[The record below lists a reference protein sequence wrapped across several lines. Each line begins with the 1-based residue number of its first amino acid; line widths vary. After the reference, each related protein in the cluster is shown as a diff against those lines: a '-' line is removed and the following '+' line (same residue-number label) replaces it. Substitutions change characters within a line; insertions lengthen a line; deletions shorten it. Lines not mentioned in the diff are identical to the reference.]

1 MKILYHENCQEF
13 HLQNEGLSYVLAI
26 LPNGEVGL
34 RYIGCPLD
42 PDRTYGYLERY
53 EGRGMGTHQEG
64 LPFEFCLDW
73 ARREY
78 PTSGRG
84 DYRQSALDVST
95 PKGQPLFPELRYV
108 SHEIQEGKPEL
119 LGLPVSYAEKSSD
132 AMTLVLTC
140 IDGAIGIEARL
151 FYTIFGGFPI
161 IARRV
166 EIKNKGSQRVMLRR
180 VMSCACDLD
189 DSRWV
194 WYQFSGAWARERQ
207 PFCTPLRPGIQA
219 IGSTRGSSSAQ
230 HNPSCI
236 LARPETTEDHGEALG
251 VLLLYSG
258 NHSLEVEVGSHG
270 DTRIVAGINPW
281 NFSWTLVPE
290 DRFATPE
297 VLLAYTAGGLG
308 ELSRAFHGIIQNH
321 VVRGFWKNRE
331 RPILINNWEA
341 TYFDFTEKKLLSLA
355 QAARR
360 LGIELFV
367 LDDGWFGRRN
377 DDRSS
382 LGDWYPNP
390 EKLPDGI
397 EGLAQKIVDLGLRF
411 GLWIEPEM
419 VNPDS
424 DLYRAHPDWVVG
436 APCTKRTLG
445 RNQLVLDMGR
455 PEVVEYLYGVIAQL
469 LRRSS
474 ISYIKWDMNRHITEP
489 LSAALPPER
498 QGEFFHRY
506 ILGVYEL
513 YDRLTREFPQVLFE
527 SCSSGGNRFDGGLFA
542 YAPQA
547 WTSDD
552 TDAVERLFIQWGT
565 SYFYPPSTMGAHV
578 SAVPNHQV
586 GRITPLWSRAFV
598 AFFGAFGYEL
608 DIEKLSEEEQEAL
621 ARQVAF
627 YKEWRGVFQFG
638 RFYRLRGPF
647 WTGPAA
653 NWMPGGAGGAFH
665 LPDNEI
671 AWMSVS
677 ADQRRAVVLYF
688 QIRSS
693 PNPPMTRLPLRG
705 LDARRLYR
713 LRVYPARRLAKEWGP
728 EAAIRNNEGLR
739 RGDELMQVG
748 LLFGGDGWAGT
759 GRGDYAAWLVTLEAE

>member
-1 MKILYHENCQEF
+1 MNIIYHENHQEF
-13 HLQNEGLSYVLAI
+13 HLQNEGLSCVLGI

-34 RYIGCPLD
+34 RYLGRPLD
-42 PDRTYGYLERY
+42 PTRTYAYLERY
-53 EGRGMGTHQEG
+53 EGRGMATHQEG

-84 DYRQSALDVST
+84 DYRQSALEVST
-95 PKGQPLFPELRYV
+95 IEGMPLFPDFRYV
-108 SHEIQEGKPEL
+108 SHEIVEGKPEL
-119 LGLPVSYAEKSSD
+119 VGLPASYTEKPSD

-140 IDGAIGIEARL
+140 VDETEGIEIRL
-151 FYTIFGGFPI
+151 FYTIFRELPVV
-161 IARRV
+161 ARRV
-166 EIKNKGSQRVMLRR
+166 EIKNKTARPVVLKR
-180 VMSCACDLD
+180 VMSWVCDLD

-207 PFCTPLRPGIQA
+207 EFCTPLRPGLQA

-236 LARPETTEDHGEALG
+236 LARPETTEEYGEALG
-251 VLLLYSG
+251 FLLLYSG
-258 NHSLEVEVGSHG
+258 NFSIEVEVGSHG
-270 DTRIVAGINPW
+270 DTRVVGGIHPW
-281 NFSWTLVPE
+281 NFSWLLRPGET
-290 DRFATPE
+290 FATPE
-297 VLLAYTAGGLG
+297 ALVGYTMGGLG
-308 ELSRAFHGIIQNH
+308 ELSGAFHEMIHCH
-321 VVRGFWKNRE
+321 VVRGFWKGRE
-331 RPILINNWEA
+331 RPILMNNWEA
-341 TYFDFTEKKLLSLA
+341 TYFDFTEEKILSLA

-382 LGDWYPNP
+382 LGDWYPNS
-390 EKLPDGI
+390 EKLPEGI
-397 EGLAQKIVDLGLRF
+397 KGLAQKIVALGLQF
-411 GLWIEPEM
+411 GLWVEPEM
-419 VNPDS
+419 VSPDS

-436 APCTKRTLG
+436 APCSRRTLG

-455 PEVVEYLYGVIAQL
+455 PEVVDYLYEVLSQL
-469 LRRSS
+469 LRCAP

-489 LSAALPPER
+489 LSAALPPAQ

-506 ILGVYEL
+506 MVGVYDL
-513 YDRLTREFPQVLFE
+513 YTRLTSEFPQVLFE
-527 SCSSGGNRFDGGLFA
+527 SCSGGGNRFDAGLLP

-552 TDAVERLFIQWGT
+552 TDAVERLMIQWGT
-565 SYFYPPSTMGAHV
+565 SYFYPLSTMGAHV

-586 GRITPLWSRAFV
+586 GRMTPFLSRAFV
-598 AFFGAFGYEL
+598 AFFGVFGYEL
-608 DIEKLSEEEQEAL
+608 DIENLSEEEQAEL
-621 ARQVAF
+621 AQQVAF
-627 YKEWRGVFQFG
+627 YKEWRAVFQFG

-647 WTGPAA
+647 WTGPVG
-653 NWMPGGAGGAFH
+653 NWIPGGAGGVFH

-677 ADQRRAVVLYF
+677 EERDRAVVLRF
-688 QIRSS
+688 QVLAQ
-693 PNPPMTRLPLRG
+693 PNPPMVRLPLRG
-705 LDARRLYR
+705 LAEDRLYR
-713 LRVYPARRLAKEWGP
+713 VRVYPARPLPTAWGQ
-728 EAAIRNNEGLR
+728 EAALRNNEGLR
-739 RGDELMQVG
+739 QGDELMRIG

-759 GRGDYAAWLVTLEAE
+759 GRGDFAAWLVTLEAQ